1 MKRLLRLQFRL
12 TLLLSVLLSPSLF
25 AQIAVVVHPDNSVT
39 DISLSDLKRIYLGK
53 VTSYESGDAI
63 VLTGNQK
70 LDEAFYQ
77 QVLDMSVRRVRKH
90 WMKVV
95 FEGEYATPPTAFDD
109 LAELRKF
116 INRNKG
122 AIGFVKLSDVD
133 STLKMLTVEG
143 LDPEAEDY
151 PLLSDEPENGD
162 E

>member
-25 AQIAVVVHPDNSVT
+25 AQIAVVVHPDNPVA

-53 VTSYESGDAI
+53 VTSYKSGDAI
-63 VLTGNQK
+63 VLTISQK
-70 LDEAFYQ
+70 LDEVFYEL
-77 QVLDMSVRRVRKH
+77 VLDMSVKRVRKH
-90 WMKVV
+90 WMKIV
-95 FEGEYATPPTAFDD
+95 FEGAFATPPTAFDD

-122 AIGFVKLSDVD
+122 AIGFMELSAVD
-133 STLKMLTVEG
+133 STLKTLTIEG
-143 LDPEAEDY
+143 LDPEAEEY
-151 PLLSDEPENGD
+151 PLQIEKSTEET